1 MNTSVRGI
9 IGNTVYL
16 YMHGERVAVECS
28 ISNKSKK
35 DLLEH
40 GGVKEYTSF
49 DEMMD
54 DDNFSFEQVLKE
66 LNLRK

>member
-1 MNTSVRGI
+1 
-9 IGNTVYL
+9 
-16 YMHGERVAVECS
+16 MHGERVAVECS